1 MTDLIIRIFIKNYKN
16 TEDVK
21 VRESY
26 GILAGILGI
35 ICNFVLFLVKLS
47 VGIIINSVAVISDAF
62 NNMSDMGSSVVT
74 IIGVKLSGKRPDKE
88 HPFGHGRMEY
98 VASLIVS
105 FIIMLVGFELLK
117 TSFYKILSPEK
128 VTLNPILIGILL
140 LSIVVKL
147 WMYRYNSLMGKR
159 IKSEILKA
167 SAKDSLNDVISTGTV
182 ILSTVIG
189 GFVTFPLDGI
199 VGLLVSAMIMYAGFG
214 IAKDMIGMLLGTPP
228 TRELV
233 ESIQK
238 MVMSGADIIGV
249 HDLIVHDYGP
259 GRIMASVHAE
269 VPDSIDIVKVHEVI
283 DAIEKKVASDMGV
296 NLVIHMDPLSMNCK
310 KTNEA
315 KALVCSVVN
324 ELAPNCSIHDFRM
337 VDGEKNINLIFDLEV
352 PVEYSEEEVQNILER
367 LKGGISGKKPI
378 YSCVINVD
386 LKQEFFE

>member
-1 MTDLIIRIFIKNYKN
+1 
-16 TEDVK
+16 
-21 VRESY
+21 
-26 GILAGILGI
+26 
-35 ICNFVLFLVKLS
+35 
-47 VGIIINSVAVISDAF
+47 
-62 NNMSDMGSSVVT
+62 
-74 IIGVKLSGKRPDKE
+74 
-88 HPFGHGRMEY
+88 
-98 VASLIVS
+98 
-105 FIIMLVGFELLK
+105 
-117 TSFYKILSPEK
+117 
-128 VTLNPILIGILL
+128 
-140 LSIVVKL
+140 
-147 WMYRYNSLMGKR
+147 
-159 IKSEILKA
+159 
-167 SAKDSLNDVISTGTV
+167 
-182 ILSTVIG
+182 LSTVIG